1 MESRRNASRHR
12 ADVGSSVAADLR
24 LIPHT
29 AETDADVFLFR
40 ARATLLAIEVLPVPG
55 GPARQ
60 RIGLSP
66 FFVRV
71 RTARNSRILSFTFE
85 RP

>member
-29 AETDADVFLFR
+29 AETDADVIFIQ

-60 RIGLSP
+60 RIALA
-66 FFVRV
+66 FLRQV